1 MSDQQPTWE
10 PWTIG
15 NDGAGRRPYFVY
27 RHGVDSDGRSLSEHL
42 WHKGGGVIR
51 YTRAG
56 AEKKARELNG
66 ATSNGQRLAEWR
78 GDA

>member
-1 MSDQQPTWE
+1 MNEWK

-15 NDGAGRRPYFVY
+15 NDGAGQRRYFVY
-27 RHGVDSDGRSLSEHL
+27 RHGVDSDGRNLSEHL
-42 WHKGGGVIR
+42 WSKGGGVIR
-51 YTRAG
+51 YTLAG

-66 ATSNGQRLAEWR
+66 EASNGQRLAAWR